1 MFRLENPILL
11 HLLWA
16 LLLLAI
22 LLAFYW
28 AWRQRTLRRLGSPAL
43 AERLMLGFSSKR
55 FWFKNVLFGLSL
67 ALIAVAIANPQR
79 AERRTPPA
87 QQSSDVLIALDI
99 SQSMLAKDVA
109 PNRLEQAKSFI
120 QKLAEQLEKER
131 LGLIFFAG
139 DAYAQM
145 PLSTDVGSLMLFVR
159 NADTDYITD
168 QGTDLNSAIELA
180 GRLFNSDSEAGRA
193 LIIVSDGEHHEADA
207 LIRAR
212 KAHSEG
218 IVVHTVAVGTAAGA
232 TIPAGGQKSPLEG
245 GRGVKRDFSGQTIRT
260 QANEILLRDIA
271 KAGGGVTL
279 NVSDAGAVKS
289 LAQEIASLQKTA
301 VEAKAYTEYVS
312 YFQWLILPALLLLAL
327 EQLLW
332 WRKRG

>member
-1 MFRLENPILL
+1 M
-11 HLLWA
+11 A
-16 LLLLAI
+16 S
-22 LLAFYW
+22 YW
-28 AWRQRTLRRLGSPAL
+28 RWRQRTLRQIGSPAL

-55 FWFKNVLFGLSL
+55 FWFKNALFGLSL
-67 ALIAVAIANPQR
+67 VLIAVAIANPQR

-99 SQSMLAKDVA
+99 SQSMLAKDAA

-120 QKLAEQLEKER
+120 QNLAKKLENER

-145 PLSTDVGSLMLFVR
+145 PFSTDVGSLMLFAR

-212 KAHSEG
+212 KARSEG
-218 IVVHTVAVGTAAGA
+218 VVIHTVAVGTSAGS
-232 TIPAGGQKSPLEG
+232 TIPADKGGF
-245 GRGVKRDFSGQTIRT
+245 KRDFTGQVVHTH
-260 QANEILLRDIA
+260 ASEILLRDIA
-271 KAGGGVTL
+271 KAGGGITL
-279 NVSDAGAVKS
+279 NASDPGAVNS
-289 LAQEIASLQKTA
+289 LAKQIASLRKTA

-312 YFQWLILPALLLLAL
+312 YFQWLILPALLLLVL

-332 WRKRG
+332 WRKGE

>member
-11 HLLWA
+11 NLLWGLA
-16 LLLLAI
+16 LLAI
-22 LLAFYW
+22 LLASYW
-28 AWRQRTLRRLGSPAL
+28 RWRQRTLRQLGSPAL
-43 AERLMLGFSSKR
+43 AERLMLGFSSSK

-109 PNRLEQAKSFI
+109 PSRLEAAKTFI

-159 NADTDYITD
+159 NANTDYITT
-168 QGTDLNSAIELA
+168 QGTDVISAIELA
-180 GRLFNSDSEAGRA
+180 GRLFNSESQAGRA

-212 KAHSEG
+212 KARAEG
-218 IVVHTVAVGTAAGA
+218 IVIHTVAVGTAAGA
-232 TIPAGGQKSPLEG
+232 NIPVGKSG
-245 GRGVKRDFSGQTIRT
+245 AKRDFTGQTIRT

-279 NVSDAGAVKS
+279 NLSDAGAVKS

-332 WRKRG
+332 WRRRGS

>member
-11 HLLWA
+11 NLLWA
-16 LLLLAI
+16 LLLQVI
-22 LLAFYW
+22 LLAIYW
-28 AWRQRTLRRLGSPAL
+28 QWRQRTLRRLGSAAL

-55 FWFKNVLFGLSL
+55 FWLKNVLFGLSL
-67 ALIAVAIANPQR
+67 ALIAVAIVNPQR
-79 AERRTPPA
+79 AERRTPPT

-120 QKLAEQLEKER
+120 QKLAKQLEKER

-145 PLSTDVGSLMLFVR
+145 PLSTDVGSLLMFVK
-159 NADTDYITD
+159 NADTDFITD
-168 QGTDLNSAIELA
+168 QGTDVISAIELA

-212 KAHSEG
+212 KAQSEG
-218 IVVHTVAVGTAAGA
+218 IVIHTVAVGTAAGA
-232 TIPAGGQKSPLEG
+232 TIPAGKEG
-245 GRGVKRDFSGQTIRT
+245 FKRDFTGQVVRT
-260 QANEILLRDIA
+260 RASEVLLRDVA
-271 KAGGGVTL
+271 KAGGGIML
-279 NVSDAGAVKS
+279 NINEPGAVKA

-332 WRKRG
+332 WQKWS

>member
-1 MFRLENPILL
+1 MLRLENPILL
-11 HLLWA
+11 NLLWA
-16 LLLLAI
+16 LALLAV
-22 LLAFYW
+22 LLVSYW
-28 AWRQRTLRRLGSPAL
+28 RWRQRTLQQLGSPAL
-43 AERLMLGFSSKR
+43 AERLMLGFSSRK

-109 PNRLEQAKSFI
+109 PSRLEAAKTFI

-159 NADTDYITD
+159 NANTDYITT
-168 QGTDLNSAIELA
+168 QGTDVVSAIELA
-180 GRLFNSDSEAGRA
+180 GRLFNSESQAGRA

-212 KAHSEG
+212 KAKAEG
-218 IVVHTVAVGTAAGA
+218 IVIHTIAVGTATGA
-232 TIPAGGQKSPLEG
+232 NIPAGKAGA
-245 GRGVKRDFSGQTIRT
+245 KRDFTGQTIRT

-271 KAGGGVTL
+271 KAGGGITL
-279 NVSDAGAVKS
+279 NLSDAGAVKS

-301 VEAKAYTEYVS
+301 VEAKSYTEYVS
-312 YFQWLILPALLLLAL
+312 YFQWFILPALLLLAL

-332 WRKRG
+332 WRRRGS

>member
-1 MFRLENPILL
+1 
-11 HLLWA
+11 
-16 LLLLAI
+16 
-22 LLAFYW
+22 
-28 AWRQRTLRRLGSPAL
+28 
-43 AERLMLGFSSKR
+43 MLGFSSKR
-55 FWFKNVLFGLSL
+55 FWLKNVLFGLSL
-67 ALIAVAIANPQR
+67 ALIAIAIANPQR

-99 SQSMLAKDVA
+99 SESMLAKDVA

-120 QKLAEQLEKER
+120 QKLAEQLENER

-145 PLSTDVGSLMLFVR
+145 PLSTDIGSLMLFVR

-212 KAHSEG
+212 KAKSEG
-218 IVVHTVAVGTAAGA
+218 IVIHTVAVGTAAGA
-232 TIPAGGQKSPLEG
+232 NIPAGRG
-245 GRGVKRDFSGQTIRT
+245 GAKRDFSGQTIRT

-271 KAGGGVTL
+271 KAGGGITL

-289 LAQEIASLQKTA
+289 LAEQIASLQKTT

-332 WRKRG
+332 WRRRG

>member
-16 LLLLAI
+16 LLLQVLLLAI
-22 LLAFYW
+22 YW
-28 AWRQRTLRRLGSPAL
+28 RWRQRTLRRLGSPAL

-55 FWFKNVLFGLSL
+55 FWLKNVLFGLSL
-67 ALIAVAIANPQR
+67 ASIAVAVVNPQR

-109 PNRLEQAKSFI
+109 PNRLQQAKSFI
-120 QKLAEQLEKER
+120 QKMAEQLEKER

-145 PLSTDVGSLMLFVR
+145 PLSTDIGSLMLFVR
-159 NADTDYITD
+159 NADTDFITD
-168 QGTDLNSAIELA
+168 QGTDVISAIELA

-212 KAHSEG
+212 KAQTEG
-218 IVVHTVAVGTAAGA
+218 IVIHTVAVGTAAGA
-232 TIPAGGQKSPLEG
+232 TIPAGKEG
-245 GRGVKRDFSGQTIRT
+245 FKRDFRGQVIRT
-260 QANEILLRDIA
+260 RASEVLLRDIA
-271 KAGGGVTL
+271 QAGGGITL
-279 NVSDAGAVKS
+279 NASDPDAVKS
-289 LAQEIASLQKTA
+289 LAQQIAGLQKSA

-332 WRKRG
+332 WQRRS